1 MHVTRLSVTPIKGLA
16 LSHPPSI
23 DVTDTGAVGDR
34 AFYLVGADDRLV
46 SIAKTGALVGLTAT
60 WECDHQVLS
69 IQSQTGILLTGNISL
84 GAPHDADFFEF
95 RQARGRVVEGDWG
108 QLFSDLAGQPL
119 RLVKADDSNG
129 GRDVEPL
136 TLLGDASSA
145 ELARNSGLDQVD
157 SRRFRMLIEFDGAAP
172 HEEDTW
178 EGRVINVGGAV
189 IVGGGPVQR
198 CAGTTRN
205 PLTGEI
211 DLRTLTL
218 IGGYRGRQQSIFG
231 TGFNFGVYATT
242 LTPGRVSVGDSLTL
256 EDLID
261 DNIPAVAGKV

>member
-1 MHVTRLSVTPIKGLA
+1 VTIRVTRLSVTPIKGLA

-23 DVTDTGAVGDR
+23 DVTDTGALGDR
-34 AFYLVGADDRLV
+34 AFYLVSADDRLV

-60 WECDHQVLS
+60 WDVDHQVLS
-69 IQSQTGILLTGNISL
+69 ISNSGGVVFTSGISL
-84 GAPHDADFFEF
+84 GAPHEANFFEF
-95 RQARGRVVEGDWG
+95 RQARGRVVEGEWG
-108 QLFSDLAGQPL
+108 QVFSDLAGQPL

-136 TLLGDASSA
+136 TLLGEASTA
-145 ELARNSGLDQVD
+145 ELARHAGLDHVD
-157 SRRFRMLIEFDGAAP
+157 SRRFRMLIEFDGATP

-178 EGRVINVGGAV
+178 DGRVITVGEAV

-205 PLTGEI
+205 PSSGEI

-242 LTPGRVSVGDSLTL
+242 VTPGRVSVGDSLRL
-256 EDLID
+256 
-261 DNIPAVAGKV
+261 

>member
-1 MHVTRLSVTPIKGLA
+1 MTMQVTRLSVTPIKGLA
-16 LSHPPSI
+16 LSHPTSI
-23 DVTDTGAVGDR
+23 DVTSTGAYGDR
-34 AFYLVGADDRLV
+34 AFYLVDADDRLV
-46 SIAKTGALVGLTAT
+46 SIAKTGALVGLSAT
-60 WECDHQVLS
+60 WDEDGEVLTVS
-69 IQSQTGILLTGNISL
+69 GSGGALLTGVISL
-84 GAPHDADFFEF
+84 GERHRANFFGF
-95 RQARGRVVEGDWG
+95 REAEGRVVEGDWG

-136 TLLGDASSA
+136 TLLGDASTA
-145 ELARNSGLDQVD
+145 ELARRSGLEQVD

-172 HEEDTW
+172 HEEDSWNGQTLT
-178 EGRVINVGGAV
+178 VGGAV

-205 PLTGEI
+205 PLSGEV

-231 TGFNFGVYATT
+231 SGFNFGVYATT
-242 LTPGRVSVGDSLTL
+242 LAPGRVSVGDVLTL
-256 EDLID
+256 ER
-261 DNIPAVAGKV
+261 P

>member
-1 MHVTRLSVTPIKGLA
+1 MRVARLSVTPIKGLA

-60 WECDHQVLS
+60 WDADPQVLS
-69 IQSQTGILLTGNISL
+69 VHDETGVLLAGNIGL
-84 GAPHDADFFEF
+84 GAPHNANFFDF
-95 RQARGRVVEGDWG
+95 RQARGRVVEGDWS

-136 TLLGDASSA
+136 TLLGEASTA
-145 ELARNSGLDQVD
+145 ELARHAGLDHVD

-178 EGRVINVGGAV
+178 DGRVITVGEAV

-205 PLTGEI
+205 PSSGEI

-218 IGGYRGRQQSIFG
+218 IGGYRGRQPSIFG

-242 LTPGRVSVGDSLTL
+242 VTPGRVSVGDSLRM
-256 EDLID
+256 
-261 DNIPAVAGKV
+261 

>member
-1 MHVTRLSVTPIKGLA
+1 MDNARMQVTRLSVTPIKGLA

-34 AFYLVGADDRLV
+34 AFYLVSADDRLV

-60 WECDHQVLS
+60 WDVDHQVLS
-69 IQSQTGILLTGNISL
+69 ISDSVGVVFASDISL
-84 GAPHDADFFEF
+84 GAPHNANFFEF
-95 RQARGRVVEGDWG
+95 RQARGRVVEGEWG

-119 RLVKADDSNG
+119 RLVKADEANG

-136 TLLGDASSA
+136 TLLGEASTA
-145 ELARNSGLDQVD
+145 ELARRSGLEQVD
-157 SRRFRMLIEFDGAAP
+157 SRRFRMLIEFGGAAP

-178 EGRVINVGGAV
+178 DGRVITLGEAI

-205 PLTGEI
+205 PQTGEI

-231 TGFNFGVYATT
+231 PGFNFGVYATT
-242 LTPGRVSVGDSLTL
+242 LTPGRVSVGDLLQIST
-256 EDLID
+256 
-261 DNIPAVAGKV
+261 A